1 MFMHNFYFFENN
13 ARLHMSK
20 TSAKIGTHMKALL
33 YILPLVAMLASC
45 STTPA
50 TRIQRNPEIYA
61 KLSPKHKELVR
72 QGKITRG
79 MRPPAVFL
87 AMGHPDSQ
95 SAGIQHGK
103 RFERWHYNVL
113 VPVYSYGFSPY
124 YGYGRYGC
132 HHGGY
137 WGYGIQPSVH
147 YVPRHGATVEFRRGK
162 VTGWS
167 AVRRNY

>member
-1 MFMHNFYFFENN
+1 MFMRDFYFFRKN
-13 ARLHMSK
+13 ARLHLSE
-20 TSAKIGTHMKALL
+20 TSARVSAHMKTLL
-33 YILPLVAMLASC
+33 YILPLVAVLASC

-50 TRIQRNPEIYA
+50 TRIQRNPGIYA

-72 QGKITRG
+72 QGKIVRG

-95 SAGIQHGK
+95 SSGIQHGAP
-103 RFERWHYNVL
+103 FERWHYNVL

-124 YGYGRYGC
+124 YGYGRYYGC
-132 HHGGY
+132 RSGY
-137 WGYGIQPSVH
+137 WGYGLHPSVH
-147 YVPRHGATVEFRRGK
+147 YVPRHKATVEFRSGK

-167 AVRRNY
+167 SVQHNF